1 MKSAYQDN
9 HLRVQTSLVPQ
20 ELTSIEV
27 QEMARAITFYQK
39 DGQYRCQ
46 SFFTSPRIGELNWVE
61 GLEKSADVWFR
72 SIRLIGCNLFD
83 VRCVGAEGNVRKVCE
98 DPGFHRILREISNT
112 FTESVRSRKYLDT
125 ANGRDRW
132 NVIISLDMQRYY
144 LANYVNLDGKRTRID
159 NIVVIGDRFVGLT
172 GEGKAVMG
180 QITPEIMEMEHAA
193 LNANWMHDLN
203 KLGRIDTLETV
214 PNTETSFLAC
224 IKNVVYEFNL
234 RGEQLRF
241 ETLDQN
247 VKRINCVDFNHVRS
261 LFATNDGLYEIEVE
275 ELPNMVRA
283 ASLPRL
289 IAHPDLKGSFT
300 NGHYIEDPFILG
312 VHPAVGI
319 LAKTEGDKVVCF

>member
-112 FTESVRSRKYLDT
+112 LLLLLPEMD
-125 ANGRDRW
+125 GR
-132 NVIISLDMQRYY
+132 Q
-144 LANYVNLDGKRTRID
+144 
-159 NIVVIGDRFVGLT
+159 
-172 GEGKAVMG
+172 
-180 QITPEIMEMEHAA
+180 
-193 LNANWMHDLN
+193 
-203 KLGRIDTLETV
+203 
-214 PNTETSFLAC
+214 
-224 IKNVVYEFNL
+224 
-234 RGEQLRF
+234 
-241 ETLDQN
+241 
-247 VKRINCVDFNHVRS
+247 
-261 LFATNDGLYEIEVE
+261 
-275 ELPNMVRA
+275 
-283 ASLPRL
+283 
-289 IAHPDLKGSFT
+289 
-300 NGHYIEDPFILG
+300 
-312 VHPAVGI
+312 
-319 LAKTEGDKVVCF
+319 